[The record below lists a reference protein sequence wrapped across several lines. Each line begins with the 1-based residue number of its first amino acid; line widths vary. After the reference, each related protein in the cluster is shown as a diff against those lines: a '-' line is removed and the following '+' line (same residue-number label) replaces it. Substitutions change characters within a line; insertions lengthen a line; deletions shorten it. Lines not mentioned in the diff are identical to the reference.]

1 MEDREVVQMSEAETR
16 AIDRA
21 SPIPFYYQLQE
32 ILKEEIERGTW
43 RPGDLLP
50 SEGDLE
56 RSFGVS
62 RTVIRQALDV
72 LQADGQISRG
82 RGKKSMVAEPKFR
95 WEATIGAREW
105 SQPGSRSQVTLGQ
118 LVDARR
124 VPAGGHV
131 GRLLGVGSA
140 VHVFELTFT
149 QEVDGRPVAL
159 SQMYLR
165 RQATVKLEEMCAAE
179 DQLPVL
185 VERGPDV
192 PDQLA
197 ERYGIAVAVS
207 DVTVELT
214 QMNEFEA
221 ALLGAALGSPAF
233 LVSALDL
240 DGVETPL
247 SFTRTVIRGERFRFS
262 LALRHPDA
270 QGVKRS
276 PGFVAYMT

>member
-1 MEDREVVQMSEAETR
+1 MNEAETR

-50 SEGDLE
+50 SEADLE
-56 RSFGVS
+56 AAFGVS

-72 LQADGQISRG
+72 LQADGQVSRG
-82 RGKKSMVAEPKFR
+82 KGRKTMVAETKFR

-105 SQPGSRSQVTLGQ
+105 SQPTSRSQVALGR

-124 VPAGGHV
+124 VPAGGHI
-131 GRLLGVGSA
+131 GRLLGVGSP
-140 VHVFELTFT
+140 VRVFELTFT
-149 QEVDGRPVAL
+149 QEVDGRPLAL

-165 RQATVKLEEMCAAE
+165 PQATVKLEQMCPG

-197 ERYGIAVAVS
+197 DRYGITVAVS

-214 QMNEFEA
+214 QLNEFEA
-221 ALLGAALGSPAF
+221 ALLIAALGSPAF

-240 DGVETPL
+240 DAAEAPV
-247 SFTRTVIRGERFRFS
+247 SFTRTVIRGEQFRFS

-276 PGFVAYMT
+276 PGFVASMT

>member
-1 MEDREVVQMSEAETR
+1 MSQAETR

-43 RPGDLLP
+43 QPGDLLP
-50 SEGDLE
+50 SEADLE

-95 WEATIGAREW
+95 WEATIGARDW
-105 SQPGSRSQVTLGQ
+105 SQPISRSQVTLGQ
-118 LVDARR
+118 LVDERR

-131 GRLLGVGSA
+131 GHLLGVGSA
-140 VHVFELTFT
+140 VRVFELTFT
-149 QEVDGRPVAL
+149 QMVGGRPVAL

-165 RQATVKLEEMCAAE
+165 PQASVKLGEMCAAD

-185 VERGPDV
+185 VETGPDV
-192 PDQLA
+192 PEQLA
-197 ERYGIAVAVS
+197 DRYGIEVAVS

-214 QMNEFEA
+214 QMNEFESS
-221 ALLGAALGSPAF
+221 LLGAALSSPAF
-233 LVSALDL
+233 LVSALDR
-240 DGVETPL
+240 DAAEAPV
-247 SFTRTVIRGERFRFS
+247 SFTRTVIRGEQFRFS
-262 LALRHPDA
+262 LALRQPDPH
-270 QGVKRS
+270 GVKRS
-276 PGFVAYMT
+276 PGLVAYMT

>member
-1 MEDREVVQMSEAETR
+1 MSEAETR

-50 SEGDLE
+50 SEAELE

-72 LQADGQISRG
+72 LQADGQITRG
-82 RGKKSMVAEPKFR
+82 KGKKSMVAEPKFR
-95 WEATIGAREW
+95 WDATIGARDW
-105 SQPGSRSQVTLGQ
+105 SKPGSPSQVTLGQ

-131 GRLLGVGSA
+131 GRLLGVASGA
-140 VHVFELTFT
+140 RVFELTFT

-165 RQATVKLEEMCAAE
+165 PQATAKLDEMFAAE

-185 VERGPDV
+185 VKRGPDV

-197 ERYGIAVAVS
+197 DRYGITVAVS

-221 ALLGAALGSPAF
+221 TLLNGVKGSPAF

-240 DGVETPL
+240 DAEEAPV
-247 SFTRTVIRGERFRFS
+247 SFTRTAIRGDRFRFS
-262 LALRHPDA
+262 LALRHPDP

-276 PGFVAYMT
+276 PGLVTYMT

>member
-1 MEDREVVQMSEAETR
+1 MSEAESR

-50 SEGDLE
+50 SEADLE
-56 RSFGVS
+56 RSYGVS

-72 LQADGQISRG
+72 LQADGQITRG
-82 RGKKSMVAEPKFR
+82 KGKKSMVAEPKFR
-95 WEATIGAREW
+95 WEATIGARDW
-105 SQPGSRSQVTLGQ
+105 SQPSSRSQVTLGQ
-118 LVDARR
+118 LVDERR

-131 GRLLGVGSA
+131 GHLLAVGGE
-140 VHVFELTFT
+140 VRVFELTFT
-149 QEVDGRPVAL
+149 QEVGGRPVAL

-165 RQATVKLEEMCAAE
+165 PQASVKLAEMCAAD

-197 ERYGIAVAVS
+197 DRYGIEIAVS

-221 ALLGAALGSPAF
+221 ALLDAAVSSPAF

-240 DGVETPL
+240 DAAEAPV

-262 LALRHPDA
+262 LALRQPDTK
-270 QGVKRS
+270 GVKRS